1 MTLLVLLEAIR
12 KYDVMFPGVVK
23 GIYRTSVL
31 VLLSGPSVKAE
42 RFLAGTV
49 SLEHKASFM
58 ER

>member
-1 MTLLVLLEAIR
+1 MTLLGLLEAIR
-12 KYDVMFPGVVK
+12 KYDAMFPGVVK

-31 VLLSGPSVKAE
+31 VSGPSVKAE